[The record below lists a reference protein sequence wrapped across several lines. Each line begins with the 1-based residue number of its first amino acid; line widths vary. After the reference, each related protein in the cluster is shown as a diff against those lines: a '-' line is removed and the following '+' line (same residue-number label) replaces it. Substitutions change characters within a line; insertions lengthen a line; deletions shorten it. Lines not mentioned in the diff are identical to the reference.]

1 MAFHRK
7 EAQLKRSLA
16 AVSMI
21 LIGSV
26 ALTACDPPMP
36 PEVLASLAEQTY
48 TCEVGDSQL
57 YALSTVASVAADWQ
71 FSVEMNCPGM
81 TITPVDAATDATA
94 LQINRA
100 GVAATG
106 ASFSEVPFALDAVV
120 LAVNLPDITNV
131 VLSAEA
137 IDKIWAGQITNWND
151 PTLVSLNSSFELP
164 DLAISFGTDA
174 EVGDTTSFTDWMM
187 RLSGKVL
194 SLTGGTANLEE
205 FVEGSLV
212 LTKYSTAADLAA
224 TVVAI
229 VTDPKQDAVAAD
241 AEHIISAGTM
251 FKAKLVGTNV
261 QLTFDPKAKPIAP
274 EGINQA
280 PAAYEAVT
288 LITLSLV
295 GEDNLKTRAAAK
307 YLLRQDSQGSLG
319 LSSVI
324 ALPENLRAIALSTVS
339 VGLPLPTI
347 TPE

>member
-7 EAQLKRSLA
+7 EAQLKRSLGA
-16 AVSMI
+16 LGLV
-21 LIGSV
+21 LFGSLT
-26 ALTACDPPMP
+26 LTACDPPMP
-36 PEVLASLAEQTY
+36 PEVLASIAEQTY
-48 TCEVGDSQL
+48 TCEAGDSEL
-57 YALSTVASVAADWQ
+57 YALPTVASIAADWQ
-71 FSVEMNCPGM
+71 FSVEMYCPGM
-81 TITPVDAATDATA
+81 TITPVDAATAATA

-100 GVAATG
+100 GVAAIGTT
-106 ASFSEVPFALDAVV
+106 FSEVPFALDAVV

-131 VLSAEA
+131 ALSVEA
-137 IDKIWAGQITNWND
+137 IEKIWAGQITNWND
-151 PTLVSLNSSFELP
+151 PTLVSLNTSFELP

-174 EVGDTTSFTDWMM
+174 EVGDTTSFTDWMN
-187 RLSGKVL
+187 RLSGKAV
-194 SLTGGTANLEE
+194 SMAGGTANLEE

-212 LTKYSTAADLAA
+212 LTKYSRAADLTA

-251 FKAKLVGTNV
+251 FKSKLVGTNV
-261 QLTFDPKAKPIAP
+261 QLTFDAKAKPIAP
-274 EGINQA
+274 EGISQA
-280 PAAYEAVT
+280 PAPYEAVT

-347 TPE
+347 APE

>member
-1 MAFHRK
+1 
-7 EAQLKRSLA
+7 
-16 AVSMI
+16 MI

-36 PEVLASLAEQTY
+36 PEVLATLAEQTY
-48 TCEVGDSQL
+48 TCQAGDSEL
-57 YALSTVASVAADWQ
+57 YALPTVAFVAADWQ
-71 FSVEMNCPGM
+71 FSVELNCPGM
-81 TITPVDAATDATA
+81 TITPVDLATDATA

-106 ASFSEVPFALDAVV
+106 TTFSEVPFALDAVV

-137 IDKIWAGQITNWND
+137 IEKIWAGQITNWND

-174 EVGDTTSFTDWMM
+174 EVGDITSFTDWMK
-187 RLSGKVL
+187 RLAGKDFNL
-194 SLTGGTANLEE
+194 SGGTANLEE

-212 LTKYSTAADLAA
+212 LTKYSTATDLTA
-224 TVVAI
+224 TMVAI

-241 AEHIISAGTM
+241 AEHVISAGTM
-251 FKAKLVGTNV
+251 FKGKAVGGV
-261 QLTFDPKAKPIAP
+261 VELTFDSKAKPIAP

-280 PAAYEAVT
+280 PAPYEAVT

-295 GEDNLKTRAAAK
+295 GEDNLTTRAAAK

-324 ALPENLRAIALSTVS
+324 ALPEKLRALALATVS

-347 TPE
+347 APE